1 MDETLLTSKQET
13 EDYMNWKN
21 EEERRTKIEHGILG
35 SAFRFCAAI
44 DNTKKFKQANAIA
57 MIVVV
62 RSVTM

>member
-1 MDETLLTSKQET
+1 MDETLLTSKQEK

-21 EEERRTKIEHGILG
+21 EERRTKIEHGILG